1 MSCHSFNSNGVQG
14 FICLA
19 NIYQYKGFTFE
30 YHHYCGPVKLRKKD
44 LEPAKNSGRKFFK
57 ILDEWNKM
65 TDIDKE
71 KTRIYG

>member
-1 MSCHSFNSNGVQG
+1 MSCHSFYFNGGKGV
-14 FICLA
+14 ICLP
-19 NIYQYKGFTFE
+19 NIYQYGGFTFE
-30 YHHYCGPVKLRKKD
+30 FHNYCGPIKLRKD

-71 KTRIYG
+71 KTKIYG